1 MANNPR
7 ISSNSITGVAPV
19 TVYSDSPDAL
29 HLDASKFRVV
39 SNRKRSMWGSSNLLD
54 SDDIYDYVADDK
66 YAQPEYGDA
75 PSIYSIILEG
85 NELYLDSTGKSRARV
100 KFKITNID
108 TDKIVDVDIRY
119 SQPTSE
125 SGIWW

>member
-19 TVYSDSPDAL
+19 TVYSDSADAL
-29 HLDASKFRVV
+29 HLDSSKYRVV
-39 SNRKRSMWGSSNLLD
+39 SNRNRSQYGASNLLD
-54 SDDIYDYVADDK
+54 SDEIYDYEADGYD
-66 YAQPEYGDA
+66 QPEYGDA
-75 PSIYSIILEG
+75 PPISSIVIEE
-85 NELYLDSTGKSRARV
+85 NVLYLDASGKSRARI
-100 KFKITNID
+100 KITNID

-125 SGIWW
+125 SGI